1 MAFHVSYLEGSTP
14 SQHKETDAQL
24 LKNHI
29 TSIVKKLSQDIE
41 AARSKEH
48 FLSSSSA
55 ALAHGPSSTKIGSGG
70 SKALTMATTVQ
81 LNSDFFLV

>member
-1 MAFHVSYLEGSTP
+1 MAFHVSYLEGSRG

-70 SKALTMATTVQ
+70 SKALTMASTVQ